1 MYKILPIESL
11 KTQISIPSDKSISHR
26 ALLISALSCGVTKIF
41 NFLNSND
48 TLATLSCIEKF
59 PIKVEYARDTNQ
71 VRISSSS
78 EGSLFSLSKKTIFS
92 ASESGTTIRLLSGI
106 LSGQPFPSII
116 KAAPALSKRPMKRIT
131 VPLRLMG
138 AKINGKSENGEE
150 YPPLEIAPVK
160 ELSGITYIM
169 PQASAQVKSAILF
182 ASLFSKTPVR
192 IKEPYPS
199 RDHTER
205 MLLSFGARIKKSRGF
220 IVCERPDLKLKL
232 KTPGQLT
239 VPGDF
244 SSAAFFLVLGALLK
258 NSEILLKNVGIN
270 PTRTGLLGALRRMGA
285 RIRVN
290 NKKNGV
296 EPYADILV
304 KSSELCGITVKAEEI
319 PLMIDEIPV
328 LMVAA
333 SFARGTSGLYGL
345 KELKVKETD
354 RIHSMVSNLQ
364 KAGVDIVAS
373 PYA

>member
-1 MYKILPIESL
+1 M
-11 KTQISIPSDKSISHR
+11 
-26 ALLISALSCGVTKIF
+26 
-41 NFLNSND
+41 
-48 TLATLSCIEKF
+48 
-59 PIKVEYARDTNQ
+59 
-71 VRISSSS
+71 
-78 EGSLFSLSKKTIFS
+78 
-92 ASESGTTIRLLSGI
+92 
-106 LSGQPFPSII
+106 
-116 KAAPALSKRPMKRIT
+116 SKRPMKRIT

-373 PYA
+373 PYARGKDWKVTIKGAKKITPTQFKSFSDHRTAMSLIIAGLASGKEHTIDDIHCINKSVPGFIPIIESFRG